1 MPERYD
7 DIRSM
12 IKSKRVRN
20 YSKSPTQENDR
31 FDTLLADQ
39 KAETSGVI
47 LKKTKFRSRSS
58 DDVLRDLYMNHEL
71 DSFIR
76 YLNSVL
82 DEEIHDESE
91 LEDLFEG
98 QHEYASMLYDRFK
111 ENGSMLDVAP
121 QAVPDTKLEY
131 TKVPDKEIPENA
143 HRDLIEGYT
152 LDDDGKIN
160 GKVAYPFAE
169 SAKKT
174 EEPPKSESESPKS
187 ESKPPKKDSEEAQD
201 DFPAPDQPDSGSL
214 DGEIDYSEL
223 GEIFA
228 DIEDTLGEDVA
239 QEIFDIVMEHLDDD
253 EFEAV
258 MEAKE
263 EAEPDTGADSEA
275 ESGKN
280 KPEMEPFDGGAA
292 VIHMG
297 IEGDDEPD
305 ESDESDDEPDEG
317 YVSIRECINLRKSG
331 NRYASYN
338 KEMTAFKK
346 AGPTAGRPLDP
357 AQMEQMKGNYNNTR
371 QSGGR
376 QQHEPNPLEQQEQQ
390 QQMQD
395 AQDKQARM
403 ERYRQRKQAQTEQ
416 EESEGA
422 RRNEAYRDANPK
434 FQEQMNE
441 ALDMEDPYEAAK
453 KKRAQG
459 QANPGSEQLSTGE
472 AFNRASRWTANARAN
487 MEQRAQAR
495 TQDAAKIKEDAD
507 AQAQAKAGAEKESTK
522 TAPTDANADS
532 RAAATQASRDAKA
545 QERTKI
551 LQEKSDAWNKQ
562 YGANAGQPAAGQARA
577 GGGNNYYS
585 LLGPRM
591 NGQPGLLSRLMQA
604 IRNWRLNSA
613 RVKQAGQAAAT
624 QATQAPPQN
633 QGA

>member
-20 YSKSPTQENDR
+20 YSRSPKQENDR
-31 FDTLLADQ
+31 FDALLADQ
-39 KAETSGVI
+39 KPETSETV
-47 LKKTKFRSRSS
+47 LKKSQYNARSS
-58 DDVLRDLYMNHEL
+58 DDILKDLYANHEI

-82 DEEIHDESE
+82 DEKINDESE
-91 LEDLFEG
+91 LEDLLEG

-111 ENGSMLDVAP
+111 ENGSMFDVAP
-121 QAVPDTKLEY
+121 QSVPDTKLEY
-131 TKVPDKEIPENA
+131 SSNHDTELPGKA
-143 HRDLIEGYT
+143 HRDLAEAYT
-152 LDDDGKIN
+152 EDENGKIN

-169 SAKKT
+169 SAKET
-174 EEPPKSESESPKS
+174 AESPKSESESPKS
-187 ESKPPKKDSEEAQD
+187 ESKPPKNDSEEAQD

-228 DIEDTLGEDVA
+228 AIEDALGKDVT

-263 EAEPDTGADSEA
+263 EAESDTGA

-280 KPEMEPFDGGAA
+280 KPEMEPFDGGAT

-305 ESDESDDEPDEG
+305 ESDDEDEG
-317 YVSIRECINLRKSG
+317 YVSIRECIDLRKSG
-331 NRYASYN
+331 NKNASYR
-338 KEMTAFKK
+338 KEIESFRKATPPPSGSPQEPNQTKNNYNTARQ
-346 AGPTAGRPLDP
+346 AGGRP
-357 AQMEQMKGNYNNTR
+357 
-371 QSGGR
+371 
-376 QQHEPNPLEQQEQQ
+376 QHEPNPLEQQEQQ
-390 QQMQD
+390 QQQQD
-395 AQDKQARM
+395 EQDKQARM
-403 ERYRQRKQAQTEQ
+403 ESYRQRRQARAEQ

-434 FQEQMNE
+434 FQERMNE

-459 QANPGSEQLSTGE
+459 QANPNPGQPSTDE
-472 AFNRASRWTANARAN
+472 AFNRATAWSNNARTT

-495 TQDAAKIKEDAD
+495 TQDAAKIKEDA
-507 AQAQAKAGAEKESTK
+507 AAQAKAKADAEKESAK
-522 TAPTDANADS
+522 TTPTDNGDS
-532 RAAATQASRDAKA
+532 RAAATQASRNAMA
-545 QERTKI
+545 QEKTKI
-551 LQEKSDAWNKQ
+551 MQEKSDAWNKQ
-562 YGANAGQPAAGQARA
+562 YGTNAGQAAAGQARA

-604 IRNWRLNSA
+604 IRNWRLNRA
-613 RVKQAGQAAAT
+613 RVTQAGQAAAA
-624 QATQAPPQN
+624 QAAQAPQQN